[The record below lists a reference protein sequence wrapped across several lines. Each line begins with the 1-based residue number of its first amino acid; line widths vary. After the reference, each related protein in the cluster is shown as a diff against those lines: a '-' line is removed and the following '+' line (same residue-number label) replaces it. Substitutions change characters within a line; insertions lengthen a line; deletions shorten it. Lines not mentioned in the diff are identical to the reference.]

1 MGANFFFALNSIKEK
16 LNALPLVCQL
26 PIGAENNLEGI
37 IDLIT
42 EKAYYFRPG
51 DEVENYQLGEIP
63 VSYLSN
69 VKEYQEVL
77 VEKVIEYDEKLGEKY
92 LMNEQLTS
100 DEIRYLIR
108 QATLSARCF
117 PVLAGSVFKNVVL
130 CDI

>member
-1 MGANFFFALNSIKEK
+1 MDKMGANFFFALNSIKEK

-51 DEVENYQLGEIP
+51 DEEENYQLGEIP
-63 VSYLSN
+63 VSYLGK
-69 VKEYQEVL
+69 VKEYREVL

-108 QATLSARCF
+108 
-117 PVLAGSVFKNVVL
+117 
-130 CDI
+130 